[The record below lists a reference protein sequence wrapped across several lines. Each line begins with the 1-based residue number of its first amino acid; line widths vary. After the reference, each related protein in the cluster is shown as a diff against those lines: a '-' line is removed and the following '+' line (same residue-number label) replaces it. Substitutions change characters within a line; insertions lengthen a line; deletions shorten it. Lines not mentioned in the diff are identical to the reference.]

1 MGDTNGRFLDMLNL
15 LIGQTTKNL
24 EKMERKKYETLITV
38 HMHQRDVFD
47 AMVRS
52 NVKHAQDFEWLKQA
66 RCSSSSYPLQN
77 DHLRCQVLLQG
88 GP

>member
-1 MGDTNGRFLDMLNL
+1 MADTNGRFLEMLNL
-15 LIGQTTKNL
+15 LISQTTKNL

-66 RCSSSSYPLQN
+66 RCSDCPLQN
-77 DHLRCQVLLQG
+77 DHLRGQVLLQG